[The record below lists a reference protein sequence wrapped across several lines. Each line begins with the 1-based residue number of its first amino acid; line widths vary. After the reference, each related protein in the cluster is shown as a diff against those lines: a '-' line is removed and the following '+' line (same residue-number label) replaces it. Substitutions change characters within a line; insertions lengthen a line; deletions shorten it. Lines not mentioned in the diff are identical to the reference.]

1 MYAPPAKSKRSRTG
15 RDDYGKCLC
24 LSIPFHEL
32 HLIDDMDKLTHAEM
46 CASRSE
52 YIRKLIRREKIKLKN
67 QEISNQINYSRIWGE
82 NNVR

>member
-1 MYAPPAKSKRSRTG
+1 MYAPTAKNKRSRTG

-32 HLIDDMDKLTHAEM
+32 HLIEDMDKLTHVEM

-52 YIRKLIRREKIKLKN
+52 YIRKLIRREKIKLN
-67 QEISNQINYSRIWGE
+67 DQERMVQTNWSTIWGQK
-82 NNVR
+82 

>member
-1 MYAPPAKSKRSRTG
+1 MYAPTAKSKRSRTG

-32 HLIDDMDKLTHAEM
+32 HLIEDMDKLTHVEM
-46 CASRSE
+46 CSSRSE

-67 QEISNQINYSRIWGE
+67 QERMVQTNWSSIWGDK
-82 NNVR
+82 